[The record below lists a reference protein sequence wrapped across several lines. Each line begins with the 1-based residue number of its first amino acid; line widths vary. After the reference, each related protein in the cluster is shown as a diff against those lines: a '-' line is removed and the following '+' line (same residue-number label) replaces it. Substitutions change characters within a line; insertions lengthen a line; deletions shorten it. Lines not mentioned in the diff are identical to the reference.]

1 MSKYNLKSVIKNQ
14 SLLEDLGSFINGKW
28 IKETSAGTFT
38 VTDPS
43 TKKDSVLAT
52 IPNLSSNE
60 VDFAIDNGHKEFYNY
75 KATTNIYRSSQLMKL
90 YNLIMENKDDLAR
103 LVVLENGKSLF
114 DATSEINYGASYFK
128 YYAEYITTQGATDV
142 MIQPSNPNNRIF
154 TKKCPVGLVSII
166 TPWNFPFAMITRKLS
181 VALAVGC
188 TAVIKPDAQTPLSAI
203 ALVKLI
209 EQSGYAPG
217 VVNLLVA
224 SNEYTPEF
232 GLKLCESPKIKKL
245 TFTGSTRVGK
255 ILMQQ
260 SSNTLKKLSFELGGN
275 APFIVCDNVKNIEY
289 VVDHAIAA
297 KFRGLGQTC
306 VCANTFYIHEKV
318 LPEFIKVL
326 KPKIEA
332 FKIGHGL
339 DESTTHG
346 SLINLGAVNKT
357 KEHVEDAILK
367 GAKVVIPGGS
377 LPTLGEN
384 FYAPTVL
391 TNVSLDSKV
400 CTDETFGPLMAIVS
414 YNDLEKVI
422 EKVNNN
428 SVGLASYVFND
439 DMNELFYISEQLE
452 SGMVSCNTGLFS
464 DVNLPFGGVKESGFG
479 REGSIFGLDDFTVIK
494 SMILGLQPVKK

>member
-275 APFIVCDNVKNIEY
+275 AVSY
-289 VVDHAIAA
+289 
-297 KFRGLGQTC
+297 
-306 VCANTFYIHEKV
+306 
-318 LPEFIKVL
+318 
-326 KPKIEA
+326 
-332 FKIGHGL
+332 
-339 DESTTHG
+339 TH
-346 SLINLGAVNKT
+346 LT
-357 KEHVEDAILK
+357 
-367 GAKVVIPGGS
+367 
-377 LPTLGEN
+377 LPTN
-384 FYAPTVL
+384 
-391 TNVSLDSKV
+391 
-400 CTDETFGPLMAIVS
+400 
-414 YNDLEKVI
+414 
-422 EKVNNN
+422 
-428 SVGLASYVFND
+428 
-439 DMNELFYISEQLE
+439 
-452 SGMVSCNTGLFS
+452 
-464 DVNLPFGGVKESGFG
+464 
-479 REGSIFGLDDFTVIK
+479 
-494 SMILGLQPVKK
+494 